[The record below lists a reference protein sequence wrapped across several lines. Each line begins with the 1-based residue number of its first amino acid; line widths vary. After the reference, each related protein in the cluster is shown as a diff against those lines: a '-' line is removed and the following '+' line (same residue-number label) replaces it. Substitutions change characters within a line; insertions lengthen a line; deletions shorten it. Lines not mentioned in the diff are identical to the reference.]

1 MNPFISMLLLT
12 TASGACILAGG
23 LLARV
28 ERIRPLWLEQE
39 LRHTIIAFGGGVLI
53 AAIAFVLV
61 PEGRVYFDAPIWGG
75 ALFVA
80 GGVVFMLAERYLS
93 AKSHQY
99 PQTLA
104 MLLDFIPE
112 SLAMGGMFAL
122 GSPSAPLLAILIG
135 LQNLPEGFNA
145 YREILTE
152 ADYRVNRTLHIM
164 MIMILAGPLS
174 GVLGWHVATTTPEL
188 VGATMLFASGG
199 VLYLVFQDI
208 APQSHLEQRWAPALG
223 AVLGFCFAMLAE
235 VIVMGP

>member
-12 TASGACILAGG
+12 TASGACILVGG

-122 GSPSAPLLAILIG
+122 GAPSAPVLAILIG

-199 VLYLVFQDI
+199 ILYLVFQDI